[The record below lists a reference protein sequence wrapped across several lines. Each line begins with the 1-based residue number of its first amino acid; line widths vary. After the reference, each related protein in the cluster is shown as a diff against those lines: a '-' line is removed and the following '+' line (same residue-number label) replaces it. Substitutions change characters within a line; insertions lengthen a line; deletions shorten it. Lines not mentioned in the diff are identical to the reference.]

1 MPRPKNKFPKKEKT
15 HFQRT
20 VSLKLRERKKDWI
33 WLSEKISDIDLSE
46 SFFRSVMNGTKTPS
60 LDLVFQVG
68 KALRVAPKALI
79 GTDKFTLR
87 KQNVARSNIPELL
100 EKYGVTRSDLETIY
114 QIPTST
120 AKRIV
125 RGDNL
130 DYKNLHELY
139 MKVFRAHGVGNILDL
154 IVFS

>member
-33 WLSEKISDIDLSE
+33 WLSEKLSDIDLSE

-87 KQNVARSNIPELL
+87 KQSVA
-100 EKYGVTRSDLETIY
+100 
-114 QIPTST
+114 QI
-120 AKRIV
+120 
-125 RGDNL
+125 G
-130 DYKNLHELY
+130 
-139 MKVFRAHGVGNILDL
+139 RAHV
-154 IVFS
+154 